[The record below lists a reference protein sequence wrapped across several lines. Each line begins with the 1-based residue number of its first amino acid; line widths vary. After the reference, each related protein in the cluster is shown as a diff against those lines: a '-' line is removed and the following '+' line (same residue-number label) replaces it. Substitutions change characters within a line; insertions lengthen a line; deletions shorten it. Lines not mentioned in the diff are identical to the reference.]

1 MLNMTNNKSVNP
13 ELSSRCHPVGHLV
26 IRWRWLVKHRKQSFE
41 QTGFPSGTGK
51 QAEQM
56 PQPGFLSKL
65 SVCADSF
72 LISHGMFRSLGFTLC
87 KTKKFPQWMCFLF
100 KVQFRR
106 GPSQKENIIF
116 AIVIV
121 ESICSK
127 SYLFLWMYVQLYHFA
142 VKL

>member
-1 MLNMTNNKSVNP
+1 MPSSW
-13 ELSSRCHPVGHLV
+13 SSRYWMA
-26 IRWRWLVKHRKQSFE
+26 IRLCWLVKHRKQSFE

-87 KTKKFPQWMCFLF
+87 KTKKFPQRMCFLF

-106 GPSQKENIIF
+106 GPSQKENIF

-121 ESICSK
+121 ESICYK
-127 SYLFLWMYVQLYHFA
+127 SYLFLWMYVQLYNFD